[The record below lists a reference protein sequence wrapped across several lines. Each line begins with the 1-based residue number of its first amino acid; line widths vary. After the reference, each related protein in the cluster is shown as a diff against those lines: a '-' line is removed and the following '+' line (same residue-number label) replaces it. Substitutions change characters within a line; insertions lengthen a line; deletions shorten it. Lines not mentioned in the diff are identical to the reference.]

1 MTARD
6 SFSRLV
12 GASRLFASVRHDACL
27 PSLRHAGRAAGSPA
41 TPNGADTR
49 QQSRH
54 AICNRTRSACSGAAF
69 TTAEKK
75 AVGVRGPE
83 KLGQSEPAST
93 AAIVAT
99 ETGVSAATIKRDGK
113 LAAEVEAGRRRIDCV
128 PSCRLVCSRREL
140 RCPSPRCCAASVGS
154 WPD

>member
-1 MTARD
+1 MAARD

-27 PSLRHAGRAAGSPA
+27 PSLRHAGR
-41 TPNGADTR
+41 
-49 QQSRH
+49 

-113 LAAEVEAGRRRIDCV
+113 LAAEVEAGRRRIDCI

-140 RCPSPRCCAASVGS
+140 RCPSPRCRAASVGS